1 MLTPS
6 SGYDQVFLVF
16 REDGG
21 RTICQQTRRPVQDTV
36 ILTQLQQEYCVRLN
50 LFNAFETYCVDGDAC
65 AVLVFRYSLRAE
77 IKHLSD
83 FPCLAGSVGKLA

>member
-6 SGYDQVFLVF
+6 SGQDQVFLVF

-21 RTICQQTRRPVQDTV
+21 RTICQQTRRSVQDIV
-36 ILTQLQQEYCVRLN
+36 ILTQLQQEYCVRSKP
-50 LFNAFETYCVDGDAC
+50 FNAFDAYCVDGDAC
-65 AVLVFRYSLRAE
+65 AVLVFRNSLRAE

-83 FPCLAGSVGKLA
+83 LTCLAASVGKLA